1 MKYPKEYLDEIKL
14 RLKVSQV
21 VGKSVK
27 LKKRGKEFIGLS
39 PFSNEKTPSFTVN
52 DEKGF
57 YHCFSSTEHGNIFDF
72 LMKTKNYKFGE
83 AVRAL
88 ASDAGMQPYRFTKQ
102 DEKRQN
108 RWKIYNAIL
117 EKYTNFCHEELISEK
132 YSEVIEYLNK
142 RKMTKKEIIF
152 FKIGYAPNK
161 NDFYEQLKKEFDEKQ
176 ISSSGIYYLDEN
188 KKKYVDRFGGRIV
201 FPVKSLNGSVFA
213 LGGRTLSK
221 TTFAKYINSPETE
234 FYKKGNNLYNINSAK
249 EFRDKEDEAFIVE
262 GYMDVVNLHKFG
274 IQNVVANLGTAMTE
288 RQIDLIWRFFKNP
301 IICLDGDVSGRKA
314 ALRAAERMFPLMKP
328 DYNIYFLTLPEN
340 LDPDAY
346 INQKG
351 KEAFIKLT
359 ESKMEIQDFVWDS
372 YYQDVNKS
380 NPHSLTLF
388 EKKIKALCNEVKDKT
403 LAKYFLENFMSRI
416 NELTPIIN
424 FRKNNISK
432 FKKMINP
439 LQKTKEVYKQR
450 NKFEEKELKE
460 FSILFLVINNLDIF
474 RKKIELISEIT
485 FSSNIMNEFKKK
497 LIDYLLSEKFFG
509 KKKLEIEDFDQKFKN
524 IINLINNNASVK
536 IIYKNKNDTEIVLMF
551 NEIMDQI
558 NKIKLTKK
566 IESLEDKVSLNLD
579 ENLYTE
585 LLSLRNQLKRG

>member
-57 YHCFSSTEHGNIFDF
+57 YHCFSSAEHGNIFDF

-88 ASDAGMQPYRFTKQ
+88 ASDAGMQPYRFNKQ
-102 DEKRQN
+102 DEERQN

-117 EKYTNFCHEELISEK
+117 EKYANFCHKELVLEK
-132 YSEVIEYLNK
+132 YPEVLEYLNQ
-142 RKMTKKEIIF
+142 RKVTKKEIIF
-152 FKIGYAPNK
+152 FKIGYTPNK
-161 NDFYEQLKKEFDEKQ
+161 NDFYEQIKKEFDESQ
-176 ISSSGIYYLDEN
+176 ISSSGIYYFGEN
-188 KKKYVDRFGGRIV
+188 KKKYIDRFRGRII

-213 LGGRTLSK
+213 LGGRALSK

-234 FYKKGNNLYNINSAK
+234 FYKKGNNLYNINAAK
-249 EFRDKEDEAFIVE
+249 EFREKDEEAFIVE

-351 KEAFIKLT
+351 KEAFIKLA
-359 ESKMEIQDFVWDS
+359 ESKMEIQNFVWDS
-372 YYQDVNKS
+372 YYQDVDRG

-450 NKFEEKELKE
+450 NKFEEIELKE

-474 RKKIELISEIT
+474 RKKIELIPEII
-485 FSSNIMNEFKKK
+485 FSNNMINEFKKK
-497 LIDYLLSEKFFG
+497 LIDYLLSERFFDR
-509 KKKLEIEDFDQKFKN
+509 KILNIEDFDEKFKN
-524 IINLINNNASVK
+524 TIDLINMNAPIK
-536 IIYKNKNDTEIVLMF
+536 IIYKNKNEGEIISMF
-551 NEIMDQI
+551 NEII
-558 NKIKLTKK
+558 NEIKK
-566 IESLEDKVSLNLD
+566 IELRKKIDSLEDKVSTNLD
-579 ENLYTE
+579 ETLYSK
-585 LLSLRNQLKRG
+585 LLSLRNQLKEG